1 MSVTGSGTSADP
13 YVVETYDELKT
24 TIENNSGDL
33 YVKFADN
40 VKIDLTQVYSGAE
53 SPYIT
58 SKTDRNLSIDGN
70 GAVITG
76 YSNSEHGIFWGGN
89 DSTSDK
95 WFELKNI
102 AIDSMYT
109 PNSGLIEPRI
119 LPRFDHVKIAGIV
132 GGKDAIV
139 LARGYYNYAE
149 GWIRQSSFTIS
160 KNRYDTADNGG
171 RLVIFA
177 DATRSNSWSSD
188 LGGSGNSVAAG
199 LFITDCVIDITS
211 IVRSHVIAAGG
222 GSWQSKKTIFS
233 RNTVKINRGTP
244 VRRIW
249 DANDNNEIDIS
260 NTVIRGNSEETI
272 TLYSTGSNFT
282 GVAIVDGTNLPNAV
296 LEGSPNPFKI
306 LTVEEMKNPAY
317 LRSIGFECV

>member
-1 MSVTGSGTSADP
+1 MSITGSGTSADP

-24 TIENNSGDL
+24 TVENNSGDL
-33 YVKFADN
+33 YIKFADN
-40 VKIDLTQVYSGAE
+40 VKIDLTQVYSGSE

-58 SKTDRNLSIDGN
+58 IKTDRNLSIDGN

-76 YSNSEHGIFWGGN
+76 YSNSEKGMFYGSMS
-89 DSTSDK
+89 STDR

-102 AIDSMYT
+102 TIDSMYT
-109 PNSGLIEPRI
+109 PNSGLLEPKI
-119 LPRFDHVKIAGIV
+119 LPRFDHVKIAGTV

-171 RLVIFA
+171 RLVIFS
-177 DATRSNSWSSD
+177 DAKNSKNWSSD
-188 LGGSGNSVAAG
+188 LGGYGYLAAAG
-199 LFITDCVIDITS
+199 LFITDCVIDVTS
-211 IVRSHVIAAGG
+211 IVKIIVIAAGG
-222 GSWQSKKTIFS
+222 GGWKSKKTIFS
-233 RNTVKINRGTP
+233 RNTIKINKGTP
-244 VRRIW
+244 VHRIW
-249 DANDNNEIDIS
+249 DSNDNNEIDLS

-272 TLYSTGSNFT
+272 TLYSYESNFT

>member
-53 SPYIT
+53 SPYIIT
-58 SKTDRNLSIDGN
+58 KVDRNLSIDGN

-76 YSNSEHGIFWGGN
+76 YSNSENGMFWGGN
-89 DSTSDK
+89 GATSDK

-102 AIDSMYT
+102 TIDSMYT
-109 PNSGLIEPRI
+109 PNSGLLEPKI
-119 LPRFDHVKIAGIV
+119 LPRFDHVKIAGV
-132 GGKDAIV
+132 TGGKEALV

-160 KNRYDTADNGG
+160 KNRYDTVDNGG

-177 DATRSNSWSSD
+177 DATRSNSWPSD
-188 LGGSGNSVAAG
+188 LGGSGYSTAAG

-211 IVRSHVIAAGG
+211 IVKICIIAGGG

-233 RNTVKINRGTP
+233 RNTVKINKGTP
-244 VRRIW
+244 VHRIW
-249 DANDNNEIDIS
+249 DSNDNNEIDIS

-272 TLYSTGSNFT
+272 TLYSIGSNFT

>member
-1 MSVTGSGTSADP
+1 MSITGSGTSADP

-33 YVKFADN
+33 YIKFADN
-40 VKIDLTQVYSGAE
+40 VKIDLTQVYSGSE

-58 SKTDRNLSIDGN
+58 MGDRNLSIDGN

-76 YSNSEHGIFWGGN
+76 YSNSQHGMFFRNSGTYGR
-89 DSTSDK
+89 

-102 AIDSMYT
+102 TIDSMYT
-109 PNSGLIEPRI
+109 PNSALIEPKI
-119 LPRFDHVKIAGIV
+119 LPRFDHVKMAGAV
-132 GGKDAIV
+132 GGKDAF
-139 LARGYYNYAE
+139 LLSYAYYNTAE

-177 DATRSNSWSSD
+177 DANTGNSWSSD
-188 LGGSGNSVAAG
+188 LGGSGSAAAAG
-199 LFITDCVIDITS
+199 LFITDCVIDVTS
-211 IVRSHVIAAGG
+211 IVKIIVIAGGG
-222 GSWQSKKTIFS
+222 GSWSSKKTIFS
-233 RNTVKINRGTP
+233 RNTIKINRGTP
-244 VRRIW
+244 VHRIW
-249 DANDNNEIDIS
+249 ESRDNNEIDLS
-260 NTVIRGNSEETI
+260 NTVIRGNSEESI
-272 TLYSTGSNFT
+272 PLKAHGSNFT

>member
-24 TIENNSGDL
+24 TVENNSGDL
-33 YVKFADN
+33 YIKFADN

-58 SKTDRNLSIDGN
+58 IGTYRNLSIDGN

-76 YSNSEHGIFWGGN
+76 YSNSEHGMFFRNSGTN
-89 DSTSDK
+89 ER

-102 AIDSMYT
+102 TLDSMYT
-109 PNSGLIEPRI
+109 PNSALIEPKI

-132 GGKDAIV
+132 GGKDA
-139 LARGYYNYAE
+139 LLLSHAYYNYAE

-160 KNRYDTADNGG
+160 KNRYDTVNNGG

-177 DATRSNSWSSD
+177 DAGSGTSWSSD
-188 LGGSGNSVAAG
+188 LGGSGWSAAAG

-211 IVRSHVIAAGG
+211 IVKIIVIAGG
-222 GSWQSKKTIFS
+222 GGGWQSKKTIFS
-233 RNTVKINRGTP
+233 RNTIKINKGTP
-244 VRRIW
+244 VHRIW
-249 DANDNNEIDIS
+249 DSRDNNEIDLS
-260 NTVIRGNSEETI
+260 NTVIRGNSEESI
-272 TLYSTGSNFT
+272 PLKAHGANFT

>member
-24 TIENNSGDL
+24 TVENNSGDL
-33 YVKFADN
+33 YIKFADN
-40 VKIDLTQVYSGAE
+40 VKIDLTQVYPGAE
-53 SPYIT
+53 SPYIVI
-58 SKTDRNLSIDGN
+58 KTDRNLSIDGN

-76 YSNSEHGIFWGGN
+76 YSNSEHGMFFRNSGTT
-89 DSTSDK
+89 DR

-102 AIDSMYT
+102 TIDSMYT
-109 PNSGLIEPRI
+109 PNSALIEPKI
-119 LPRFDHVKIAGIV
+119 LPRFDHVKMAGAV
-132 GGKDAIV
+132 GGKDAIL
-139 LARGYYNYAE
+139 LAHGYYNYAE

-177 DATRSNSWSSD
+177 DAAGGTSWPAEE
-188 LGGSGNSVAAG
+188 GGSGSAVVSG
-199 LFITDCVIDITS
+199 LFITDSVIDITS
-211 IVRSHVIAAGG
+211 IVNVYIIAAGG
-222 GSWQSKKTIFS
+222 GGWQSKKTIFS
-233 RNTVKINRGTP
+233 RNTIKINKGTP

-249 DANDNNEIDIS
+249 ESRDNNEIDIS

-272 TLYSTGSNFT
+272 TLYSYGSNFT

-306 LTVEEMKNPAY
+306 LTVEEMKNPTY

>member
-40 VKIDLTQVYSGAE
+40 VKIDLTQVYPGAE
-53 SPYIT
+53 SPYIVI
-58 SKTDRNLSIDGN
+58 KTDRNLSIDGN

-76 YSNSEHGIFWGGN
+76 YSNSEHGMFFRN
-89 DSTSDK
+89 STSYER

-102 AIDSMYT
+102 TLDSMYT
-109 PNSGLIEPRI
+109 PNSALIEPKI
-119 LPRFDHVKIAGIV
+119 LPRFDHVKIAGVV
-132 GGKDAIV
+132 GGKDA
-139 LARGYYNYAE
+139 LLLSYAYYNAAE

-171 RLVIFA
+171 RLIIFS
-177 DATRSNSWSSD
+177 DAGSGVSWPSD
-188 LGGSGNSVAAG
+188 LGGYGYNTAAG

-211 IVRSHVIAAGG
+211 MVKVLVISAGG
-222 GSWQSKKTIFS
+222 GGWKSKKTIFS
-233 RNTVKINRGTP
+233 RNTIKINKGTP
-244 VRRIW
+244 IYRIW
-249 DANDNNEIDIS
+249 DNRDNNEIDIS
-260 NTVIRGNSEETI
+260 NTVIRGNSDETI